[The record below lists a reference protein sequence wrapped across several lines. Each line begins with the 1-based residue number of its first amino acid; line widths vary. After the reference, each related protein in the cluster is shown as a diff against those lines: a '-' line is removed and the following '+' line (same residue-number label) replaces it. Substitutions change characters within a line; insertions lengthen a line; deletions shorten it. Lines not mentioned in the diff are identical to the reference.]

1 MNMTLMERLN
11 SDMKEAMRSK
21 DKNTLS
27 VIRMLKASVQK
38 EEIEVGRS
46 LTTNEEVT
54 ILARELKQRKDSV
67 REFTQADRQDL
78 AEKTQLEITVV
89 EKYLPK
95 QLSLNEVKSVVSE
108 VIAQVG
114 ATGSSDFGKVMGV
127 AMPKLKGKADGNLVN
142 QVVKELLV

>member
-1 MNMTLMERLN
+1 MTLMERLN
-11 SDMKEAMRSK
+11 NDMKESMRAK
-21 DKNTLS
+21 DKDTLS

-46 LTTNEEVT
+46 LTADEELT

-67 REFTQADRQDL
+67 REFTQAERLDL
-78 AEKTQLEITVV
+78 AEKTQAEIVIV
-89 EKYLPK
+89 ERYLPK
-95 QLSLNEVKSVVSE
+95 QLTVEEVKAIVLE

-114 ATGSSDFGKVMGV
+114 ATGASDFGKVMGM
-127 AMPKLKGKADGNLVN
+127 AMPKLKGQADGNVVN